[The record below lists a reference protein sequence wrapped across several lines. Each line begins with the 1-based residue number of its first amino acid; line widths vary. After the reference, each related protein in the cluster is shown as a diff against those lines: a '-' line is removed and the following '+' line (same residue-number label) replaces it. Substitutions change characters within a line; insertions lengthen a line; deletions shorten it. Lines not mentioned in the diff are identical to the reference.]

1 MEIYLDNCAT
11 TRVCAEA
18 AEACLR
24 AMTDAYGN
32 PSSLH
37 KKGVEAEELL
47 NRARRTVAGMLGGSP
62 ECVFF
67 TGSATESNNLAILGA
82 AGAYPRGGK
91 TIVTTSVE
99 HASVE
104 ETADFLGEQ
113 GYAIRKVAPRP
124 DGNFDPQDFLDA
136 VDGDT
141 LLLSFMMVNN
151 EIGTVLPYETVIP
164 ALKKKFPKLLIHM
177 DAVQGFAKYPLN
189 VKRLGV
195 DLVTISGHKLYAPKG
210 IGALYVKKGV
220 RLKPLIRGGGQEQG
234 LRSGTQA
241 AELAAGFDAAL
252 TLCAQNRE
260 EWGRRCAALNAR
272 LREGASRLERVEIN
286 SPADGAPHILSLS
299 VLGVPSEIMLH
310 FLESKGIYVSSGSA
324 CAKGA
329 KSSALEAYGL
339 PEERIRSAL
348 RVSFGRENTP
358 GDVDALL
365 DALAEGA
372 ARFRRM
378 TGR

>member
-124 DGNFDPQDFLDA
+124 DGNFPGLSGRRGRGHSAPQLH
-136 VDGDT
+136 DGQQRNRD
-141 LLLSFMMVNN
+141 
-151 EIGTVLPYETVIP
+151 G
-164 ALKKKFPKLLIHM
+164 
-177 DAVQGFAKYPLN
+177 
-189 VKRLGV
+189 
-195 DLVTISGHKLYAPKG
+195 
-210 IGALYVKKGV
+210 
-220 RLKPLIRGGGQEQG
+220 
-234 LRSGTQA
+234 
-241 AELAAGFDAAL
+241 AAL
-252 TLCAQNRE
+252 
-260 EWGRRCAALNAR
+260 
-272 LREGASRLERVEIN
+272 
-286 SPADGAPHILSLS
+286 
-299 VLGVPSEIMLH
+299 
-310 FLESKGIYVSSGSA
+310 
-324 CAKGA
+324 
-329 KSSALEAYGL
+329 
-339 PEERIRSAL
+339 
-348 RVSFGRENTP
+348 
-358 GDVDALL
+358 
-365 DALAEGA
+365 
-372 ARFRRM
+372 
-378 TGR
+378 